1 MMEVQIE
8 ISEQTIE
15 EIRKR
20 LGGLQNKT
28 PTVLSRAINRTTT
41 NIKKNMAQQT
51 AGKDGKYNIK
61 SEDVK
66 ESLNVQKATTRN
78 LQGRV
83 AASGHP
89 LLLTK
94 FNADKSAGPI
104 EPVTYENGKPNPRF
118 YSAKVKKRGG
128 KKALTGNPRAFIG
141 TSKAGLIFLQ
151 RFSGKRYPLEPL
163 YGPSVPQMIENEKTI
178 EFIYREAESTLQKRI
193 DAEINNILR
202 KG

>member
-1 MMEVQIE
+1 MIDLQIDV
-8 ISEQTIE
+8 SEQTIK
-15 EIRKR
+15 EIRER

-51 AGKDGKYNIK
+51 AGKNGKYNIK
-61 SEDVK
+61 SGDVK
-66 ESLNVQKATTRN
+66 ESLSEQRATARN

-83 AASGHP
+83 AASGRP
-89 LLLTK
+89 LLLSK

-104 EPVTYENGKPNPRF
+104 EPVTYENGKPTPKF

-128 KKALTGNPRAFIG
+128 KKALTGNPRAFIEK
-141 TSKAGLIFLQ
+141 SKAGLIFLQ
-151 RFSGKRYPLEPL
+151 RFSSKRYPLEPL
-163 YGPSVPQMIENEKTI
+163 YGPSVPQMIENRETI
-178 EFIYREAESTLQKRI
+178 DFIYREAESTLQKRI